1 MAGME
6 ALRRWRTAAAA
17 ACLGLL
23 AACGS
28 LRIDG
33 TVRDGA
39 LPRYDVDGRFVA
51 RQDGR
56 SLTGRLSWQHRG
68 DEDTVLLQDP
78 FGRGLAELYRG
89 PGGAE
94 LRTADGAVRRAAD
107 GDALVAELSGV
118 AVPVASI
125 GEWLAGRV
133 AAGETV
139 ERDGAGRVTRLRR
152 DGWQVDYRYGDGEP
166 LPDRIIAA
174 RPGGPEVRLTVDR
187 WEVLP

>member
-1 MAGME
+1 MAWHNVR
-6 ALRRWRTAAAA
+6 RRWRPAVVA
-17 ACLGLL
+17 ACLSLL

-33 TVRDGA
+33 AVRDGA
-39 LPRYDVDGRFVA
+39 LPRYDVDGRFMA

-68 DEDTVLLQDP
+68 DQDTVLLQDP
-78 FGRGLAELYRG
+78 FGRGLAELFSG

-94 LRTADGAVRRAAD
+94 LRTADGMVRRAAD

-118 AVPVASI
+118 AVPVAAI

-133 AAGETV
+133 AAGALA
-139 ERDGAGRVTRLRR
+139 ERDAAGRVVRLQR

>member
-1 MAGME
+1 MRAVGLQRRLRVAVAVAG
-6 ALRRWRTAAAA
+6 L
-17 ACLGLL
+17 LL
-23 AACGS
+23 AAGCGS

-33 TVRDGA
+33 AVGDGA
-39 LPRYDVDGRFVA
+39 LPRYDVDGRFLA

-68 DEDTVLLQDP
+68 AEDTVLLQDP
-78 FGRGLAELYRG
+78 FGRGLAELHSG
-89 PGGAE
+89 PWGAE
-94 LRTADGAVRRAAD
+94 LRLADGEVRRAAN

-118 AVPVASI
+118 AVPVAAI

-133 AAGETV
+133 VAADDV
-139 ERDGAGRVTRLRR
+139 ARDAAGRVVRLQR

-166 LPDRIIAA
+166 LPERIVAT
-174 RPGGPEVRLTVDR
+174 RDGGPEVRLSVDR

>member
-1 MAGME
+1 MAGFDGG
-6 ALRRWRTAAAA
+6 RRWRLAVAGI
-17 ACLGLL
+17 CVGLL
-23 AACGS
+23 AACGG

-33 TVRDGA
+33 TVRDGT
-39 LPRYDVDGRFVA
+39 LSRYDVDGRFVA

-68 DEDTVLLQDP
+68 NEDTVLLQDP
-78 FGRGLAELYRG
+78 FGRGLAELFSG

-94 LRTADGAVRRAAD
+94 LRTADGAVRRAD
-107 GDALVAELSGV
+107 HGDALVAELSGV
-118 AVPVASI
+118 AVPVAAI
-125 GEWLAGRV
+125 GEWLSGRV
-133 AAGETV
+133 GSGEV
-139 ERDGAGRVTRLRR
+139 AQRDARGRVIRLLR

-166 LPDRIIAA
+166 LPDRITAA